1 MESMNI
7 DDQLTIDNMDLYL
20 DDIVFEIDS
29 EELFISDIDKSSREP
44 IITDQEYQMIL
55 KLRKIKDKTIRKII
69 FDLLEVNDD

>member
-7 DDQLTIDNMDLYL
+7 DDQLIIDNMDLYL

-44 IITDQEYQMIL
+44 IITDKEYQMIL

-69 FDLLEVNDD
+69 FDLLEVNDE